1 MSRITIEPSSE
12 SPRLADLIEPGEWS
26 GMELLPYLVIR
37 SIDVDT
43 DDRSWTVFLDVPDRR
58 GWSAFS
64 RDILRDEFEA
74 LLATVRQELR
84 KKVDGLDQVKW
95 VYPEDLRDTF
105 RAPPRQANNG
115 DFAKNGMPGRYGTA
129 YAQEKAGSAN
139 GRRGRRGQG
148 ASSGS
153 APDKL
158 QAIPLKDLRGGEKGK
173 VTIAGEIVE
182 IRWRSNRSGKVEGTM
197 VVTDRTDSVK
207 VRILPPDGKIGW
219 LKPGTHVVLK
229 GRSGI
234 DRFDSE
240 PVILASENEIAPCE
254 ADCREDLY
262 PEKRVELHLHT
273 KMSQM
278 DSVLSV
284 QKAVA
289 RAKKWGHPAIAI
301 TDHGVVQS
309 FPEAYAEGRKHGIK
323 IIYGLEGY
331 LVEDDDKERAYHV
344 VLLARNKQ
352 GLRHLYE
359 IVTESHLQHFYR
371 TARIPRRL
379 LEEKREGLLV
389 GSACEAGELV
399 QALLRGAP
407 AEELARIA
415 SFYDYLEIQP
425 IDNNRHLIGQT
436 SVPDEEALELLNKR
450 IFDLAKTTGRTC
462 VMTGDVHYLDPEDEI
477 YRAILLSGK
486 GMLEGE
492 KSAPLHFRTTSE
504 LMAEAAKYL
513 GEEAAREVV
522 VTNPVAL
529 AASIEDLRPVPEG
542 SFFPSLPNADSD
554 LRRLAEEGARRMYGD
569 PLPELVRAR
578 LEKELGAIIGNGF
591 ASLYMIA
598 IRMVEK
604 SLRDGYFV
612 GSRGSV
618 GSSLVATCTGVTEV
632 NPLKPHYVCNR
643 CKWSDFEPAAQ
654 VASGFDLP
662 PRKCPECGED
672 LWRDGQDIPFETF
685 MGFHGEKVPDIDLNF
700 SGEEQQE
707 MFRFASELLGEGSIF
722 RAGTIA
728 TVARKTAYGFVKH
741 YAEERGLRLRKAEET
756 RLSSGIEGVKRTTGQ
771 HPGGVMVIPSGMDV
785 LEFTPL
791 QFPADDRTAGAITTH
806 FDYNSISGHLVK
818 VDILGHDDPTV
829 IKMLHELTGIDP
841 LKVPMDDPDTLA
853 LFSGANPDDAIGIPE
868 FGTRFVRNMLV
879 ETKPASFGD
888 LVRIS
893 GLSHGTDVWAN
904 NARDLI
910 KNGVA
915 RFREVI
921 ATREDIFLYLMK
933 MGMESATAFAVAE
946 KVRKG
951 IPLAE
956 GDIEA
961 MRKVSV
967 PEWYIDSCKKISYL
981 FPKAHAAAYV
991 TTAFR
996 IAYFKVHHP
1005 LAFAA
1010 AYFTF
1015 HGSSMTLEHMHNDP
1029 NLWKK
1034 EIDRINASPNPTAK
1048 QLETAN
1054 VLEVALEMYRRGVR
1068 FGKPSLYKSHA
1079 HRYVPDEGAL
1089 LPPFVS
1095 IPGVGARA
1103 AQAIV
1108 TARDE
1113 GAFTSVEDFRRRT
1126 KLGKKICEMLKEQG
1140 VLGNLPEGEQL
1151 ALF

>member
-1 MSRITIEPSSE
+1 MSRVTIEPSSE
-12 SPRLADLIEPGEWS
+12 CPRLTDLIEPGEWNARD
-26 GMELLPYLVIR
+26 LLPHLVIR

-43 DDRSWTVFLDVPDRR
+43 RDSSWTVTLDVPDKRQ
-58 GWSAFS
+58 WSAIS
-64 RDILRDEFEA
+64 RDYLKDEFEV
-74 LLATVRQELR
+74 LLATVRQEFR

-95 VYPEDLRDTF
+95 IYPEELRETF
-105 RAPPRQANNG
+105 KAPSAQAG
-115 DFAKNGMPGRYGTA
+115 SGASEKNGAQGWYGTG
-129 YAQEKAGSAN
+129 YGDKATGRAN
-139 GRRGRRGQG
+139 GRGGRRGK
-148 ASSGS
+148 GS
-153 APDKL
+153 VKSPPQKSEAMP
-158 QAIPLKDLRGGEKGK
+158 IKDLTGGEKGK
-173 VTIAGEIVE
+173 VTIAGEVVE
-182 IRWRSNRSGKVEGTM
+182 VGWRSNQFGKVEGTL

-207 VRILPPDGKIGW
+207 VRLTDLDAKIEW
-219 LKPGTHVVLK
+219 LEPGTYVVLR

-240 PVILASENEIAPCE
+240 PVILAGEDEIAPCQVE
-254 ADCREDLY
+254 CRQDLH

-284 QKAVA
+284 AKAVA
-289 RAKKWGHPAIAI
+289 RAKEWGHPAIAI

-309 FPEAYAEGRKHGIK
+309 FPEAYLEGKKHGVK
-323 IIYGLEGY
+323 VIYGLEGY

-344 VLLARNKQ
+344 VILAKNKQ

-359 IVTESHLQHFYR
+359 IVTESHLKHFYR
-371 TARIPRRL
+371 TPRIPRRL
-379 LEEKREGLLV
+379 LQEKREGLLL

-399 QALLRGAP
+399 QAILRG
-407 AEELARIA
+407 ESQEKLERIA
-415 SFYDYLEIQP
+415 SFYDYIEIQP
-425 IDNNRHLIGQT
+425 LDNNRHLISQGAV
-436 SVPDEEALELLNKR
+436 SDENGLELLNKR
-450 IFDLAKTTGRTC
+450 IFDLAKAIGRPC

-504 LMAEAAKYL
+504 LLAEASSYL

-522 VTNPVAL
+522 ITNPVEL
-529 AASIEDLRPVPEG
+529 AASVENLRPIPEG
-542 SFFPSLPNADSD
+542 SYFPNLPNADSE
-554 LRRLAEEGARRMYGD
+554 LRRLAEEGAKRMYGD
-569 PLPELVRAR
+569 PLPEVVRAR

-591 ASLYMIA
+591 SSLYMIA
-598 IRMVEK
+598 IRMVER
-604 SLRDGYFV
+604 SLADGYFV

-632 NPLKPHYVCNR
+632 NPLKPHYVCPGCR
-643 CKWSDFEPAAQ
+643 WSDFEPDVQ

-662 PRKCPECGED
+662 PRKCPKCGED
-672 LWRDGQDIPFETF
+672 LLRDGQDIPFETF

-700 SGEEQQE
+700 SGEEQGE
-707 MFRFASELLGEGSIF
+707 MLKFASELLGEGNIF

-741 YAEERGLRLRKAEET
+741 YAEERGLRLRRAEET

-785 LEFTPL
+785 LDFTPL

-853 LFSGANPDDAIGIPE
+853 LFSGVNPDDAIGIPE

-910 KNGVA
+910 KSGVA
-915 RFREVI
+915 KFREVI
-921 ATREDIFLYLMK
+921 ATREDIFLYLMQ
-933 MGMESATAFAVAE
+933 MGMDSAVAFAIAE

-951 IPLAE
+951 KPLADA
-956 GDIEA
+956 DIEA

-967 PEWYIDSCKKISYL
+967 PEWYIESCKKISYL

-1015 HGSSMTLEHMHNDP
+1015 HGSSMTVEYMHNNPD
-1029 NLWKK
+1029 LWKK
-1034 EIDRINASPNPTAK
+1034 EIESINSSPNATAK
-1048 QLETAN
+1048 QQDIASA
-1054 VLEVALEMYRRGVR
+1054 LEVALEMYRRGVR

-1079 HRYVPDEGAL
+1079 TKYVPDDGIL

-1095 IPGVGARA
+1095 IPGIGERA

-1108 TARDE
+1108 EARE
-1113 GAFTSVEDFRRRT
+1113 EAPFTSVEDFRRRT
-1126 KLGKKICEMLKEQG
+1126 KLGKKLCEMLKEQG
-1140 VLGNLPEGEQL
+1140 VLENLPEGEQL